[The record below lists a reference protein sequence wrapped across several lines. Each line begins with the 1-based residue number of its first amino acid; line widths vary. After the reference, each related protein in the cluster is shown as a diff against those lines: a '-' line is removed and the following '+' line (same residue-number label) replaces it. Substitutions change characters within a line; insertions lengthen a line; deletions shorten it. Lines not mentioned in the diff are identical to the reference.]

1 VRSGI
6 PLSYSPLSKR
16 GDRGDFPLYQR
27 GLPAV
32 SPALLDEG
40 ICVNILKTKDWPKGR
55 GQAGV
60 TTFLLAKNIF

>member
-1 VRSGI
+1 VRSEI

-32 SPALLDEG
+32 RQGACSGKGIPTLPA
-40 ICVNILKTKDWPKGR
+40 CR
-55 GQAGV
+55 QAGV
-60 TTFLLAKNIF
+60 GVPLHFK